1 MKRARR
7 ACRKVI
13 NEEQTIS
20 NKAGRLHEENNVLC
34 AGRAS
39 LARTILQQQR
49 RDRKLLK
56 RVNAAAAKLASRR
69 DRSKSKKQARKE
81 KRKLKKALLEPL
93 TREQNKRA
101 QEKYDERS
109 VVSSS
114 SPCQPGAEAVYDRGL
129 GEFEIVKVV
138 KVHSEGEGGSITIFV
153 PSLGHERSTIKNRLK
168 FGAAAVT
175 AHRTK
180 NEASSNEPISI
191 GHKSKD
197 KSTRNI
203 RRSGKFAPAV
213 VHVL

>member
-1 MKRARR
+1 MTNVQSSLRALRVSR
-7 ACRKVI
+7 ELRPS
-13 NEEQTIS
+13 TIEDWA
-20 NKAGRLHEENNVLC
+20 N
-34 AGRAS
+34 
-39 LARTILQQQR
+39 
-49 RDRKLLK
+49 
-56 RVNAAAAKLASRR
+56 
-69 DRSKSKKQARKE
+69 
-81 KRKLKKALLEPL
+81 
-93 TREQNKRA
+93 
-101 QEKYDERS
+101 
-109 VVSSS
+109 
-114 SPCQPGAEAVYDRGL
+114 
-129 GEFEIVKVV
+129 EFEIVKVV